1 MNCPRCVREIPYAA
15 LTCGE
20 CGFSLFDQD
29 AQFGSDAVSLERVN
43 NKAGQLSEEEV
54 ASIEQALDGFERAF
68 PQLFLAV
75 YSVALPVMA
84 SVRQFGF
91 WLLNRAGING
101 VEITRPNENGAL
113 LIIDETSGQAG
124 LVVGYLLECYFPEP
138 ELAEILEAAR
148 KDWSA
153 GRMAAG
159 VLAIIAEFSKALKKK
174 SKIALQHPAR
184 FRPPTTTVP
193 SKPEFHRLHESNQ
206 GSVEETTVAQDAPA
220 ESEPTGPDPAANSR
234 MTMRLKFKRRS
245 K

>member
-1 MNCPRCVREIPYAA
+1 MNCPRCVREIPYTA

-29 AQFGSDAVSLERVN
+29 AQFGGDAVSLERVT
-43 NKAGQLSEEEV
+43 NKAGQLNEEEV
-54 ASIEQALDGFERAF
+54 ASLEQALDAFEREF
-68 PQLFLAV
+68 PQLFVAV

-113 LIIDETSGQAG
+113 LVIDETSGQAG

-159 VLAIIAEFSKALKKK
+159 VREVIAEFSKALKKK
-174 SKIALQHPAR
+174 SKLALKHPAR

-193 SKPEFHRLHESNQ
+193 AKPEFHRLHDMNQ
-206 GSVEETTVAQDAPA
+206 GSAEEPNVAQVAPA
-220 ESEPTGPDPAANSR
+220 EDGPTEPDPAANSR
-234 MTMRLKFKRRS
+234 MTMRLKFKRRG